1 MMSIFSLILHGQR
14 SAVALRGALFGS
26 AVFLSVAAH
35 AQTVTVVMQSGLRV
49 IDPIVT
55 TAYMTRDHGYMI
67 YDTLLG
73 VDADFTVQP
82 QMASWQVS
90 DDGKTYTFTLRE
102 GLIWHDGAPVTAE
115 DCVASIQRWAQVD
128 AAGQVLMTMVERI
141 QTLDA
146 RRFVVQLTE
155 PTTLL
160 LTALSQLT
168 SRTPFMMPKRIA
180 QTPAT
185 TPITETI
192 GSGPFK
198 FVASEFQPGLKAV
211 YEKNTAYVPRSE
223 PASWTAGGK
232 LVHVDRVEWV
242 SMPDQMTAVNALQN
256 GEVDYIQEVP
266 FDLLPLIQNRSD
278 LTVQVLDKLGALTYL
293 RLNHLQ
299 PPFNNKLLRQ
309 AAMAAI
315 AQEDV
320 LKALVGN
327 PDYYRTCAAVFGCG
341 TPYSDAYGSDWV
353 VPARLDE
360 AQRLLKAAN
369 YDGAPV
375 VILQPTDIAML
386 AAQPIVVG
394 AALRRAGF
402 NVVMKSMDWQSVV
415 TLRENPRPVAEGGW
429 SGFSSY
435 SILADSGNPI
445 SSSMVAAAGR
455 SSWVGWPDVPEV
467 ERLRAQFARAA
478 DPAARLAIT
487 RQLQKLVIDEVIFVP
502 LGQFLRPSAFSAK
515 LSGVPES
522 PVTIFWGLRKSD

>member
-1 MMSIFSLILHGQR
+1 MTYAPILNSR
-14 SAVALRGALFGS
+14 IKRAALASMLAGALAG
-26 AVFLSVAAH
+26 VAAH

-49 IDPIVT
+49 TDPIVT

-73 VDADFTVQP
+73 VDENFAVQP
-82 QMASWQVS
+82 QMADWQVS
-90 DDGKTYTFTLRE
+90 DDGKTYTFTLRD
-102 GLIWHDGAPVTAE
+102 GLIWHDGAPVTSE
-115 DCVASIQRWAQVD
+115 DCVASIARWAQVD

-141 QTLDA
+141 AALDA
-146 RRFVVQLTE
+146 QRFVVQLTE

-160 LTALSQLT
+160 LAGLSQLT
-168 SRTPFMMPKRIA
+168 SRTPFMMPRRLA

-185 TPITETI
+185 TPITEYI

-198 FVASEFQPGLKAV
+198 FVATEFQPGLKAV

-223 PASWTAGGK
+223 AASWTAGGK
-232 LVHVDRVEWV
+232 VVNVDRVEWV

-256 GEVDYIQEVP
+256 SEVDYIQEVP
-266 FDLLPLIQNRSD
+266 FDLLPLVENRAD
-278 LTVQVLDKLGALTYL
+278 IRVQVLDQLGALTYL
-293 RLNHLQ
+293 RLNHTQ
-299 PPFNNKLLRQ
+299 PPFDNKLVRQ

-315 AQEDV
+315 GQEDV

-327 PDYYRTCAAVFGCG
+327 PTYYRTCAAVFGCG
-341 TPYSDAYGSDWV
+341 TPYSDAYGEDWV
-353 VPARLDE
+353 IPARLDR
-360 AQRLLKAAN
+360 AQQLLKQAG

-386 AAQPIVVG
+386 AAQPIVAG

-415 TLRENPRPVAEGGW
+415 TLRESPKPVAEGGW

-467 ERLRAQFARAA
+467 ERLRARFARAA
-478 DPAARLAIT
+478 DQDERRAIT
-487 RQLQKLVIDEVIFVP
+487 QQLQKLVIDEVIFVP
-502 LGQFLRPSAFSAK
+502 LGQFLRPSAYRTS
-515 LSGVPES
+515 LSGVLAS
-522 PVTIFWGLRKSD
+522 PVTVFWNVKKSD